1 MAHSAWIFDPVFRP
15 AVAAAGRAVFALVIS
30 AYVMCPPAV
39 ARERGAASNETSA
52 QITDTPQAAAPPI
65 APDQILTAAAALG
78 SPSFDALA
86 SDALALEA
94 VTVSGGG
101 NLLQFSLSPTAPGGD
116 AADEGPGTGAGA
128 APGLLYF
135 TPRVTNFGVGLG
147 HQEEACKFIS
157 PEFSGAS
164 CYTFNDIDT
173 DPTPALAADPEPRDS
188 FAIGV
193 AYQQRLKDIDL
204 GVSTTVVSS
213 PKDSDGLSPV
223 TPELQSWKLDFT
235 AGYTGFT
242 FSTSFFEDRAR
253 GDGGKRD
260 EFSGVGGQEV
270 FDLGVKYD
278 QGPWAFG
285 VQYSHSE
292 MDTLS
297 IGPELGD
304 QKIDAYE
311 IGGSYFMGPRLSLGA
326 AVQFWKWDEYTGSAV
341 DDDQASD
348 LLFLV
353 GSHFKF

>member
-1 MAHSAWIFDPVFRP
+1 MAQPAWIIYSVFKP
-15 AVAAAGRAVFALVIS
+15 AVAAAGRAVFVLVIF
-30 AYVMCPPAV
+30 AYVLCPPAV
-39 ARERGAASNETSA
+39 ARERSGAGNETSA
-52 QITDTPQAAAPPI
+52 QIMDNPQAA
-65 APDQILTAAAALG
+65 ILLTDPG
-78 SPSFDALA
+78 QVPTA
-86 SDALALEA
+86 SDATALEA
-94 VTVSGGG
+94 VTVSGGA
-101 NLLQFSLSPTAPGGD
+101 NLLQFSLMPTAPGGD
-116 AADEGPGTGAGA
+116 TADDGLGAGDKGSS
-128 APGLLYF
+128 GLLYF
-135 TPRVTNFGVGLG
+135 TPRVTNFGLGLG
-147 HQEEACKFIS
+147 RQEEACKFIS

-164 CYTFNDIDT
+164 CYTFDDIDI
-173 DPTPALAADPEPRDS
+173 DPTPDLAVDPERRDS

-223 TPELQSWKLDFT
+223 TSELQSWKVDFT

-311 IGGSYFMGPRLSLGA
+311 IGGSYLMGPRLSLGA
-326 AVQFWKWDEYTGSAV
+326 AVQFWKWDEFTGSAV
-341 DDDQASD
+341 DEDQASD
-348 LLFLV
+348 LLFLI
-353 GSHFKF
+353 GSHLKF